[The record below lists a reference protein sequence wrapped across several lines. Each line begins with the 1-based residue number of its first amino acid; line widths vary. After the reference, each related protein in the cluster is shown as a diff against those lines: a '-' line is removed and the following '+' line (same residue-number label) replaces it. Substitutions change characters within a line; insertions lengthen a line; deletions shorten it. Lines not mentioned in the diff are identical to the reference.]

1 MCNKGACFNLFQTK
15 RVGSSPNKGTTN
27 NHVLTSAPKDC
38 TTWNIRE
45 GWVENCK
52 NPYQQVHYV
61 AAPFVQDR
69 LDRSVPVIQEH
80 YIVHHAMCYTFIM
93 SYQVAVLMKSI
104 CAPKKDN

>member
-1 MCNKGACFNLFQTK
+1 MCNKGACINLFQTK
-15 RVGSSPNKGTTN
+15 RVRSSPNKGMTN
-27 NHVLTSAPKDC
+27 NHVLTSAPKNC
-38 TTWNIRE
+38 KTWNIRE

-52 NPYQQVHYV
+52 NPYQQVRYV

-69 LDRSVPVIQEH
+69 LDSSVPVIQEH